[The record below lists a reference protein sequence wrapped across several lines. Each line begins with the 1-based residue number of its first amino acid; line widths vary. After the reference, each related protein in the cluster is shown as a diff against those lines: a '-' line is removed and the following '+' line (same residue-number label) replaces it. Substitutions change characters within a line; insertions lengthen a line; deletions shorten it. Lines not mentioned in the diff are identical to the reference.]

1 MSDFD
6 MVGHRQVAFF
16 CLVVGRRLFLALK
29 TAIALI

>member
-16 CLVVGRRLFLALK
+16 LPVDSRRRSLALK
-29 TAIALI
+29 TLLY